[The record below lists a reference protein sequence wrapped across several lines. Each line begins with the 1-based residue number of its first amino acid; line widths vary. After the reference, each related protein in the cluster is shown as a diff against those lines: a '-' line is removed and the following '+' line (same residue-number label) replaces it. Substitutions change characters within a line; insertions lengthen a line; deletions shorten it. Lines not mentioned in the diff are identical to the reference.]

1 MGKEMGHYGREGYA
15 MTTSGPDIGRT
26 RLDERYVRRMP
37 FGSWTMI
44 MISLTEA
51 FVGRLRMGPGDLV
64 GKANTGELWW

>member
-1 MGKEMGHYGREGYA
+1 MYEEKEWEKRWTVRPRGRYT

-51 FVGRLRMGPGDLV
+51 FVGR
-64 GKANTGELWW
+64 